1 MNLPRSTTGSL
12 PGSTADVFGGG
23 VLCLLLGLGLL
34 SFVWTPADPIAID
47 ISQRLLPPSSIAW
60 LGTDHFGRDILS
72 AILRATPIS
81 LCIAMAGVV
90 LGLMGGV
97 PLGLMAGM
105 AMRPLVVHGLTRLG
119 DVLFA
124 FPALIMAMLLTASFG
139 AGASVAAIAIG
150 IFNIPVFLR
159 ITRGATLQVLPQS
172 YILSARLAGLG
183 GVAIACRHILPN
195 IAPLLVVHASI
206 QFALAVLAES
216 ALSYLGL
223 GTQPPT
229 PSWGR
234 MLADSQ
240 SMLGIAP
247 HLAIAPGGI
256 IMVTV
261 VAANLLGEGLRQK
274 LDPRLAPGA

>member
-1 MNLPRSTTGSL
+1 MMSL
-12 PGSTADVFGGG
+12 KILLRTKANMSLVVGGG
-23 VLCLLLGLGLL
+23 TLCLLLGLGLL
-34 SFVWTPADPIAID
+34 SFVWTPHDPIAID
-47 ISQRLLPPSSIAW
+47 ISQRLLPPSTTAW

-72 AILRATPIS
+72 AILRATPMS
-81 LCIAMAGVV
+81 LSIAMAGVV
-90 LGLMGGV
+90 LGLVGGV

-105 AMRPLVVHGLTRLG
+105 VGRPLVMHGLTRLG

-139 AGASVAAIAIG
+139 AGASIAAIAIG

-159 ITRGATLQVLPQS
+159 ITRGATLQALPQS

-183 GVAIACRHILPN
+183 AVGIACRHILPN

-274 LDPRLAPGA
+274 LDPRLAVTS

>member
-1 MNLPRSTTGSL
+1 MTRLNVNVPLL
-12 PGSTADVFGGG
+12 VGGG

-47 ISQRLLPPSSIAW
+47 ISQRLLPPSTTAW

-81 LCIAMAGVV
+81 LSIALVGVV

-105 AMRPLVVHGLTRLG
+105 TQRPLIMHGVTRLG

-139 AGASVAAIAIG
+139 AGASIAAIAIG

-172 YILSARLAGLG
+172 YILSARLIGLG

-274 LDPRLAPGA
+274 LDPRLALGV